1 VAYFVTWK
9 RPVIVL
15 NHDILLSKLEF
26 YGVRDKS
33 NGLILILKIDIR
45 VFIES
50 MDSYQ
55 SLFSNWG
62 KVKHSVPQGSILGPL
77 CFLFY
82 INDLPK
88 IIKIYSKAVLFADDT
103 RLIIIN
109 PSPIDF
115 KKDIT
120 LHLFN

>member
-1 VAYFVTWK
+1 M
-9 RPVIVL
+9 L

>member
-1 VAYFVTWK
+1 
-9 RPVIVL
+9 VL
-15 NHDILLSKLEF
+15 
-26 YGVRDKS
+26 
-33 NGLILILKIDIR
+33 
-45 VFIES
+45 IES

-62 KVKHSVPQGSILGPL
+62 MVKHRVPQGSILEPL

-82 INDLPK
+82 INDLTK
-88 IIKIYSKAVLFADDT
+88 MIKICSKAVLFADDT
-103 RLIIIN
+103 RLITII

-120 LHLFN
+120 TAFVQLNEWFNANSLFLNYEKKIMYIS